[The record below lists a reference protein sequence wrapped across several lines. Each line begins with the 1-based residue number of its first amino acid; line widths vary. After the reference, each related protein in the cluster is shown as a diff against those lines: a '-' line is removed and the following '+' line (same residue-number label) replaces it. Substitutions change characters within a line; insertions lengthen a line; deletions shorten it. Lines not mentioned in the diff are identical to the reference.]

1 MAEIV
6 DLFREIKKQL
16 PAELVEFMQ
25 KAGEVAAR
33 QGQSLYLVGGVVRDL
48 FLRRTNLDLDL
59 VVDGDAIKLAQ
70 QLAGIIPARI
80 TTHSRF
86 NTAKLRW
93 DRWSVDLA
101 TVRSETY
108 ERPGALPRVK
118 SGTLTTDLFRRD
130 FTINAMAI
138 ELTAS
143 RYGQLVDLYGGRD
156 DLEHRLIRILH
167 KKSFVDD
174 ATRIWRALRYE
185 QRLDFQLEAN
195 TRRRLKRDMPMLDTI
210 SGDRIRHELELVLKE
225 ELPEKAL
232 HRADELGVLTRLHS
246 ALRGDGWLAEKFQ
259 RARRL
264 YYPESPPVGLYLAL
278 FCYRL
283 TEDESEKLIAY
294 LRPAK
299 LLTQT
304 IRDTLDLRA
313 GLEVLATPG
322 LPRSSLYF
330 LLEGSSPIA
339 ITANQLATDSPIAH
353 RRLKLFLNRL
363 RYIKPALTGDDLR
376 KMGIP
381 PGPRMKKV
389 LHRLHTARLD
399 GKVRTRKGEV
409 EMVRKERGSKGVR
422 LKTNNTGCPISQYP
436 RRGT

>member
-1 MAEIV
+1 MAETV
-6 DLFREIKKQL
+6 DLAKEIKKQL
-16 PAELVEFMQ
+16 PAELVAFMQ

-70 QLAGIIPARI
+70 RLADIIPARI
-80 TTHSRF
+80 TAHSRF

-93 DRWSVDLA
+93 EKWSVDLA
-101 TVRSETY
+101 TVRAETY
-108 ERPGALPRVK
+108 DRPGALPRVK
-118 SGTLTTDLFRRD
+118 PGTLATDLFRRD

-143 RYGQLVDLYGGRD
+143 RYGQLIDLYGGRD
-156 DLEHRLIRILH
+156 DLKHRLIRILH
-167 KKSFVDD
+167 EKSFIDD

-185 QRLDFQLEAN
+185 QRLDFQMEAN
-195 TRRRLKRDMPMLDTI
+195 TLRWLKKDVPMLDTI

-225 ELPEKAL
+225 ERPEKAL
-232 HRADELGVLTRLHS
+232 RRAEELGVLARLHP
-246 ALRGDGWLAEKFQ
+246 ALKGNGWLARKFGQ
-259 RARRL
+259 AQGL

-278 FCYRL
+278 LCYRL
-283 TEDESEKLIAY
+283 TEDESEELIVY

-299 LLTQT
+299 PLAQT
-304 IRDTLDLRA
+304 IRDTLNLKA
-313 GLEVLATPG
+313 GLEVLATPR

-339 ITANQLATDSPIAH
+339 ITANQLASDSPIV
-353 RRLKLFLNRL
+353 RRRFKLFLSKL
-363 RYIKPALTGDDLR
+363 RYIKPALTGNDLR
-376 KMGIP
+376 KMGIR
-381 PGPRMKKV
+381 PGPRMKEV

-399 GKVRTRKGEV
+399 GKVRTKKGEM
-409 EMVRKERGSKGVR
+409 ELVRGLLVERGK
-422 LKTNNTGCPISQYP
+422 LIY
-436 RRGT
+436 

>member
-1 MAEIV
+1 MAEHI
-6 DLFREIKKQL
+6 DLAREINKQL
-16 PAELVEFMQ
+16 PAELVHFMQ

-59 VVDGDAIKLAQ
+59 VVDGDTIKLAQ
-70 QLAGIIPARI
+70 RLAGIIPARI

-93 DRWSVDLA
+93 DKWSVDLA

-108 ERPGALPRVK
+108 DRPGALPRVK
-118 SGTLTTDLFRRD
+118 PGTLSADLFRRD

-143 RYGQLVDLYGGRD
+143 RYGQLIDLYGGRN
-156 DLEHRLIRILH
+156 DLERRLIRILH
-167 KKSFVDD
+167 EKSFIDD

-185 QRLDFQLEAN
+185 QRLDFQLEAA
-195 TRRRLKRDMPMLDTI
+195 TLRRLKRDVPMLDTI

-225 ELPEKAL
+225 ELPEKVL
-232 HRADELGVLTRLHS
+232 RRTDELGVLARMHP
-246 ALRGDGWLAEKFQ
+246 ALKGDGWLAEKFQ

-264 YYPESPPVGLYLAL
+264 YYPASPPVGLYLAL
-278 FCYRL
+278 FGYHL
-283 TEDESEKLIAY
+283 TEDEGEELIAY
-294 LRPAK
+294 LRPVKSLA
-299 LLTQT
+299 QT
-304 IRDTLDLRA
+304 IRDTLDLKA
-313 GLEVLATPG
+313 GLDVLSTPR

-339 ITANQLATDSPIAH
+339 ITANQFASDSPLVC
-353 RRLKLFLNRL
+353 RRLKLFLGKL

-376 KMGIP
+376 EMGIR
-381 PGPRMKKV
+381 PGPRMKEI
-389 LHRLHTARLD
+389 LHRLLTARLD
-399 GKVRTRKGEV
+399 GKVRTKKGEV
-409 EMVRKERGSKGVR
+409 EMVREWVANR
-422 LKTNNTGCPISQYP
+422 P
-436 RRGT
+436 RIILE